1 MYLHGG
7 KIIFL
12 YFTDWQELNTVT
24 SLKLSG
30 KKGEPAYQLWTN
42 RTDGVLNKLSG
53 SKLISFMMLASLT
66 GNSCLRK
73 LKDVFTHAFS
83 EPERETKG
91 TFFNNF
97 AWKMGNR
104 WSKLLNMCKDTYKY
118 KYTRQ
123 KMYWETGILG
133 TVGHLVLELK
143 KPLQCEVKR
152 LQDTYRS
159 PVTFFPSS
167 LNYHE
172 QDDWEPTKTS
182 TADSF

>member
-12 YFTDWQELNTVT
+12 YFTDWQELNTVN

-97 AWKMGNR
+97 A
-104 WSKLLNMCKDTYKY
+104 
-118 KYTRQ
+118 
-123 KMYWETGILG
+123 
-133 TVGHLVLELK
+133 
-143 KPLQCEVKR
+143 
-152 LQDTYRS
+152 
-159 PVTFFPSS
+159 
-167 LNYHE
+167 
-172 QDDWEPTKTS
+172 
-182 TADSF
+182 